1 MLVFRKMLRVG
12 TKCIIPLECL
22 KNAKSF
28 LQKNFLHFF
37 KDFLFIKYERN
48 ASISFKKANFLLLG
62 VYRKRRTFNA
72 YLLQI

>member
-1 MLVFRKMLRVG
+1 MYDPVGMFEERKELS
-12 TKCIIPLECL
+12 TKE
-22 KNAKSF
+22 F
-28 LQKNFLHFF
+28 FHFF